1 VGVVAVIRH
10 NVAPSAMV
18 VVVVVVVVPVIA
30 AGLMFV
36 RQVSER

>member
-1 VGVVAVIRH
+1 VVAVILH
-10 NVAPSAMV
+10 NVAPSAM

>member
-18 VVVVVVVVPVIA
+18 VVVVVVVPVIA